1 MLGYGPCFV
10 EVCPLAMSE
19 QFICISCWKEFTA
32 AAEEVAARGGK
43 VVCPLCGYVQT
54 SGADVDAVVH
64 NPSHPQPKLENPGA
78 EIDKTISQE
87 LAWGNVSSDEDDL
100 PIGEEEHTD
109 RVDVPADV
117 MLLKRDS
124 HPEGEVAFDSGE
136 ADEPTPLEPIR
147 LPGSREPSAGVLVR
161 DMSPLA
167 QPGRTPAQPRVVSWQ
182 LKTPSGLTF
191 KFTDPEALLGWKKK
205 LATYKELHVSPDGER
220 WVDFARFVREFEEL
234 GDPMKAFILS
244 SSLGDAD
251 LPPPTPVD
259 VSEDSDSAESTGEDV
274 TAGRSS
280 SRPSNQ
286 VTTGVGFTFKVKEER
301 EAGWGRYLLFAILG
315 VGLGAGIIM
324 AVLYLTGNWTPV
336 P

>member
-1 MLGYGPCFV
+1 
-10 EVCPLAMSE
+10 MSE
-19 QFICISCWKEFTA
+19 QFICISCWKEFSASPEDVT
-32 AAEEVAARGGK
+32 ARGGK

-54 SGADVDAVVH
+54 SGSDVDAVVR
-64 NPSHPQPKLENPGA
+64 NPAHPQPKLENPA
-78 EIDKTISQE
+78 TDLDKTISQE
-87 LAWGNVSSDEDDL
+87 VPWASVTSEDEDL
-100 PIGEEEHTD
+100 PISEEEHTD
-109 RVDVPADV
+109 RVEIAADV
-117 MLLKRDS
+117 MLVKRDS
-124 HPEGEVAFDSGE
+124 GPQDEVSFDSGE

-161 DMSPLA
+161 DMNPLG
-167 QPGRTPAQPRVVSWQ
+167 QPGKAPAQPRAVAWQ

-234 GDPMKAFILS
+234 GDPVKAFILS

-259 VSEDSDSAESTGEDV
+259 IAEDVDSAEQTGEDV
-274 TAGRSS
+274 RESGRG
-280 SRPSNQ
+280 SRPSASQ
-286 VTTGVGFTFKVKEER
+286 TTTGVGFTFKVKEER

-324 AVLYLTGNWTPV
+324 AVLYLTGNWTPI

>member
-1 MLGYGPCFV
+1 
-10 EVCPLAMSE
+10 MSE
-19 QFICISCWKEFTA
+19 QFICISCWKEFA
-32 AAEEVAARGGK
+32 ASPEDIAARGGR

-54 SGADVDAVVH
+54 NAADVDAVVR
-64 NPSHPQPKLENPGA
+64 NPSGQQPKLENAGP
-78 EIDKTISQE
+78 EVDNSVSQE
-87 LAWGNVSSDEDDL
+87 VAWGSVVGGEEDL

-109 RVDVPADV
+109 RVEIPADV
-117 MLLKRDS
+117 MSLKRTPAVSEDLS
-124 HPEGEVAFDSGE
+124 FDDDG
-136 ADEPTPLEPIR
+136 ADEPTPMEPIR

-161 DMSPLA
+161 EVAPKGASPRAPVL
-167 QPGRTPAQPRVVSWQ
+167 PRTSSWQ

-244 SSLGDAD
+244 SSLDDAD
-251 LPPPTPVD
+251 LPPPKPVEFT
-259 VSEDSDSAESTGEDV
+259 EDPESAEQTGEDAV
-274 TAGRSS
+274 SAEVRTPPVRT
-280 SRPSNQ
+280 P
-286 VTTGVGFTFKVKEER
+286 TGVGFTFKVKEEK
-301 EAGWGRYLLFAILG
+301 EVGWGRYLLFAVLG

-324 AVLYLTGNWTPV
+324 AVLYLTGNWTPL